1 MKDFKDLGI
10 KPKYADGKKRFKGN
24 QVSIRDLVNTPIVVL
39 DFETGVIPKFEKEEY
54 DSKITKARNEYER
67 LKNKY
72 HDNIPED
79 IDFINPDEIPQPEG
93 RYVVRILHEKE
104 EKKFFTASKDI
115 WSVLDQ
121 IKEQG
126 ELPFRTVIK
135 AERYGNGGTKY
146 IFT

>member
-1 MKDFKDLGI
+1 M
-10 KPKYADGKKRFKGN
+10 
-24 QVSIRDLVNTPIVVL
+24 VNTSIVVL
-39 DFETGVIPKFEKEEY
+39 DFETGVIPKFQKEEY
-54 DSKITKARNEYER
+54 EAKVAKAKAEYER
-67 LKNKY
+67 LKTKF
-72 HDNIPED
+72 HGDIPDE
-79 IDFINPDEIPQPEG
+79 IDFTNPDDIPQPEG